1 MSRRRQTERR
11 IRDCK
16 DLRGGT
22 WEPNLRA
29 GARAPAPGRRQT
41 ERRIRDCKDLRKGT
55 WEPNVRTGSRPTGD
69 RVRALGSR
77 WPDKGPVGARGQS
90 RGKGRGRLR
99 KRSEGAKM

>member
-16 DLRGGT
+16 DLRGGI

-41 ERRIRDCKDLRKGT
+41 QRRIRDCKDLRKGAR
-55 WEPNVRTGSRPTGD
+55 EPNVSTGSRAPGD
-69 RVRALGSR
+69 RMRALGSQ
-77 WPDKGPVGARGQS
+77 WPDKEPVGARGQS

>member
-1 MSRRRQTERR
+1 MSRRRHTERR

-41 ERRIRDCKDLRKGT
+41 ERRIRDCRDLRKCA
-55 WEPNVRTGSRPTGD
+55 WESNVRTGARAPGD
-69 RVRALGSR
+69 RVRALESQ
-77 WPDKGPVGARGQS
+77 WPRKGPVGARGQS

-99 KRSEGAKM
+99 ERSEGAKM